1 MSEINTH
8 RLPNGLRVLHITTTS
23 HVGWCGVAVNAG
35 SRDEAS
41 GQFGLAHFV
50 EHTIFKGT
58 THRKAWHI
66 LNRMEK
72 VGGELNAYT
81 TKESTVLYSVFPEQS
96 LQRAVELLADLVQ
109 CSIFPPHELQ
119 RELDVVLEESQSYR
133 DSPADAIFDDFD
145 DIIFAGN
152 ELGHNILGVERDLR
166 RLTQADCLRWLRT
179 FYVPDNMIFF
189 VAAPTAPSKTF
200 RLVERY
206 FSAMPQGEPHR
217 RRATPPAV
225 KPAVQTVSIGSH
237 QAHTIVGARTTS
249 MFSDQRFALSLLN
262 NVLAGP
268 GMNSLLNVRMRERR
282 GLVYTVESSLVPLT
296 DCGLLEIYFGCDK
309 ANVGTSLKIIVR
321 TVAELADHGLTP
333 TQLAAAK
340 KQLCGQMLVAS
351 DNSESCVMS
360 AAKSFLYQNTVMPLQ
375 AAIER
380 IQAITTDDLRSAAA
394 AVTPDKWTTLHYV

>member
-119 RELDVVLEESQSYR
+119 RELDVVL
-133 DSPADAIFDDFD
+133 
-145 DIIFAGN
+145 
-152 ELGHNILGVERDLR
+152 
-166 RLTQADCLRWLRT
+166 
-179 FYVPDNMIFF
+179 
-189 VAAPTAPSKTF
+189 
-200 RLVERY
+200 
-206 FSAMPQGEPHR
+206 
-217 RRATPPAV
+217 
-225 KPAVQTVSIGSH
+225 
-237 QAHTIVGARTTS
+237 
-249 MFSDQRFALSLLN
+249 
-262 NVLAGP
+262 
-268 GMNSLLNVRMRERR
+268 
-282 GLVYTVESSLVPLT
+282 
-296 DCGLLEIYFGCDK
+296 
-309 ANVGTSLKIIVR
+309 
-321 TVAELADHGLTP
+321 
-333 TQLAAAK
+333 
-340 KQLCGQMLVAS
+340 
-351 DNSESCVMS
+351 
-360 AAKSFLYQNTVMPLQ
+360 
-375 AAIER
+375 
-380 IQAITTDDLRSAAA
+380 
-394 AVTPDKWTTLHYV
+394 